1 MIKWE
6 SEPFQATVTLDV
18 NSGDEY
24 AEPVEKSELKDV
36 PEFIYSHLS
45 KAHRAFG
52 HGFHSPCTG
61 FDLACAMADKRIVPY
76 AFNLVEGREFI
87 VQPEIPEGSQS

>member
-6 SEPFQATVTLDV
+6 SENWGATVTLDV
-18 NSGDEY
+18 TSGEAYADPVVNSDLEHF
-24 AEPVEKSELKDV
+24 PEL
-36 PEFIYSHLS
+36 IYRHLS
-45 KAHRAFG
+45 NAHRAFG

-61 FDLACAMADKRIVPY
+61 FDLACAMADKEIQ
-76 AFNLVEGREFI
+76 FFGFKLVEGREFI